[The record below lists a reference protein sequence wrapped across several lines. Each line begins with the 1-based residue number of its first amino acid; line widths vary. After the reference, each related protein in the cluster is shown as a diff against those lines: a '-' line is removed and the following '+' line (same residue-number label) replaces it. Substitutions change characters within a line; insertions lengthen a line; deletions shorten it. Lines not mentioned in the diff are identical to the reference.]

1 MSKIITIFS
10 NPGTYSSTLPS
21 SAVSDKVEDNK
32 TLTALG
38 HTVDEDNFAKSRH
51 VASLFNAISRGRS
64 THATAQRIGI
74 VSDYKEDHANDIK
87 NLSDAMKNI
96 YGIHGDNAIL
106 GSMEVTDAQ
115 MEYLESNPAAME
127 VFIDNATIQADNL
140 SWDKD
145 HVEDRE
151 SLCED
156 LYSAADAVSDLI
168 DVACAAEDEDDD
180 WNDDYDDY
188 DDWNDDYDDYD
199 DWNDDY
205 DDYNDWEEDDDD
217 WFDDWDDEDDY
228 GVEEND
234 EDSSAGVNSP
244 LQIKDDEHIS
254 IDDLSPHAQLVV
266 LTPEELER
274 LKKHPRFADA
284 EQLELSFD
292 DVDDE

>member
-38 HTVDEDNFAKSRH
+38 HTVDENNFDKSRH

-74 VSDYKEDHANDIK
+74 VSDYKEDNANDIK

-151 SLCED
+151 SLCEE
-156 LYSAADAVSDLI
+156 LHSAADAVGELI
-168 DVACAAEDEDDD
+168 DVAYAAEDEDDD
-180 WNDDYDDY
+180 WNDDY

-199 DWNDDY
+199 DW
-205 DDYNDWEEDDDD
+205 EEDDDD
-217 WFDDWDDEDDY
+217 WFDESDFDVVKSHNEDRDIISQ
-228 GVEEND
+228 GND
-234 EDSSAGVNSP
+234 
-244 LQIKDDEHIS
+244 
-254 IDDLSPHAQLVV
+254 IDINDISPHAQFIILSN
-266 LTPEELER
+266 EDLER
-274 LKKHPRFADA
+274 FKRDYPSAQA

>member
-38 HTVDEDNFAKSRH
+38 HTVDEKNFDKSRH

-64 THATAQRIGI
+64 THSTAQRIGI
-74 VSDYKEDHANDIK
+74 VSDYSEDHANDIK

-156 LYSAADAVSDLI
+156 LHSAADAVNELI
-168 DVACAAEDEDDD
+168 DVAYAAEDEDDD
-180 WNDDYDDY
+180 WNDDWD
-188 DDWNDDYDDYD
+188 
-199 DWNDDY
+199 
-205 DDYNDWEEDDDD
+205 EEDD
-217 WFDDWDDEDDY
+217 WDDWDDEDDWDDWGDWGDEDDWNEDDY
-228 GVEEND
+228 SVEEDD

-244 LQIKDDEHIS
+244 SQIKDDEHIS
-254 IDDLSPHAQLVV
+254 IDDLSPHAQLAV
-266 LTPEELER
+266 LTPEELEK
-274 LKKHPRFADA
+274 LKNHPRFANA

>member
-38 HTVDEDNFAKSRH
+38 HTVNEENFAKSRH

-156 LYSAADAVSDLI
+156 LYSAADAVSELI

-180 WNDDYDDY
+180 YDDYDDY
-188 DDWNDDYDDYD
+188 D
-199 DWNDDY
+199 
-205 DDYNDWEEDDDD
+205 DWEEDDDD

>member
-38 HTVDEDNFAKSRH
+38 HTVNEENFAKSRH

-168 DVACAAEDEDDD
+168 DVASAAEDEDDD

-188 DDWNDDYDDYD
+188 D
-199 DWNDDY
+199 
-205 DDYNDWEEDDDD
+205 DWEEDDDD

-228 GVEEND
+228 GVEEDD

-244 LQIKDDEHIS
+244 SQIKDDEHIS

-266 LTPEELER
+266 LTPEELEK
-274 LKKHPRFADA
+274 LKNHPRFANA

>member
-10 NPGTYSSTLPS
+10 NPGTYSSALPS

-38 HTVDEDNFAKSRH
+38 HAVDEENFAKSRH

-74 VSDYKEDHANDIK
+74 VSDYKEDYANDIK
-87 NLSDAMKNI
+87 HLSDAMKNI

-115 MEYLESNPAAME
+115 MEYLESNPEAME

-140 SWDKD
+140 SWNKD

-156 LYSAADAVSDLI
+156 LHSAADAVGELI

-188 DDWNDDYDDYD
+188 DDWGED
-199 DWNDDY
+199 
-205 DDYNDWEEDDDD
+205 DDDD
-217 WFDDWDDEDDY
+217 WFDESDFDVVKSHNEDRDVISQ
-228 GVEEND
+228 GND
-234 EDSSAGVNSP
+234 
-244 LQIKDDEHIS
+244 
-254 IDDLSPHAQLVV
+254 IDINDISPHAQFIILSN
-266 LTPEELER
+266 EDLER
-274 LKKHPRFADA
+274 FKRDYPSAQA
-284 EQLELSFD
+284 EQLEISFD

>member
-180 WNDDYDDY
+180 WNDDYDDW
-188 DDWNDDYDDYD
+188 DDED
-199 DWNDDY
+199 
-205 DDYNDWEEDDDD
+205 DWEEDDDD

>member
-21 SAVSDKVEDNK
+21 SSVSDKVEDNK

-38 HTVDEDNFAKSRH
+38 HTVDEKNFDKSRH
-51 VASLFNAISRGRS
+51 VASLFNAISRGRNVH
-64 THATAQRIGI
+64 TTAQRIGL
-74 VSDYKEDHANDIK
+74 VSDHPGKGDNDIEY
-87 NLSDAMKNI
+87 LSEAMKNI

-106 GSMEVTDAQ
+106 GSIEVTDAQ

-140 SWDKD
+140 SWDKED
-145 HVEDRE
+145 VEHRE
-151 SLCED
+151 SLCEEVHSFAND
-156 LYSAADAVSDLI
+156 VNDLI
-168 DVACAAEDEDDD
+168 DVAREAEDEDDD

-188 DDWNDDYDDYD
+188 DEWNGWNDDYDE
-199 DWNDDY
+199 
-205 DDYNDWEEDDDD
+205 WEEDD
-217 WFDDWDDEDDY
+217 DDWDDEDDY

>member
-51 VASLFNAISRGRS
+51 VAYLFNAISRGRS

-188 DDWNDDYDDYD
+188 
-199 DWNDDY
+199 
-205 DDYNDWEEDDDD
+205 NDWEEDDDD

>member
-38 HTVDEDNFAKSRH
+38 HTVDEENFAKSRH

-64 THATAQRIGI
+64 THTTAQRIGI
-74 VSDYKEDHANDIK
+74 VSDYSEDHANDIK

-156 LYSAADAVSDLI
+156 LHSAADAVNELI
-168 DVACAAEDEDDD
+168 DVAYAAEDEDDD
-180 WNDDYDDY
+180 WNDDYDDW
-188 DDWNDDYDDYD
+188 DDED
-199 DWNDDY
+199 
-205 DDYNDWEEDDDD
+205 DWEEDDD
-217 WFDDWDDEDDY
+217 WFDDWDEEDDY
-228 GVEEND
+228 GVEEDD
-234 EDSSAGVNSP
+234 EDSSSGANSP
-244 LQIKDDEHIS
+244 SQIKDDEHIS

-266 LTPEELER
+266 LTPEELEK
-274 LKKHPRFADA
+274 LKNHPRFANA

>member
-74 VSDYKEDHANDIK
+74 VSDYEEDHANDIK

-156 LYSAADAVSDLI
+156 LHSAADAVNELI
-168 DVACAAEDEDDD
+168 DVAYAAEDEDDD
-180 WNDDYDDY
+180 WNDD
-188 DDWNDDYDDYD
+188 
-199 DWNDDY
+199 
-205 DDYNDWEEDDDD
+205 
-217 WFDDWDDEDDY
+217 WDDEDDWDEDDY
-228 GVEEND
+228 SVEEDD

-244 LQIKDDEHIS
+244 SQIKDDEHIS

-266 LTPEELER
+266 LTPEELEK
-274 LKKHPRFADA
+274 LKNHPRFANA
-284 EQLELSFD
+284 EQIELSFD

>member
-115 MEYLESNPAAME
+115 MEYLESNPEAME

-151 SLCED
+151 YLCED
-156 LYSAADAVSDLI
+156 LHSAADAVSELI
-168 DVACAAEDEDDD
+168 DVAYAAEDEDDD

-188 DDWNDDYDDYD
+188 DDYD
-199 DWNDDY
+199 DW
-205 DDYNDWEEDDDD
+205 EEN
-217 WFDDWDDEDDY
+217 DDWDDEDDY

-234 EDSSAGVNSP
+234 EDSSDGANSP
-244 LQIKDDEHIS
+244 SQIKDDEHIS

-274 LKKHPRFADA
+274 LKNHPRFADA

>member
-156 LYSAADAVSDLI
+156 LHSAADAVNELI
-168 DVACAAEDEDDD
+168 DVAYAAEDEDDD
-180 WNDDYDDY
+180 WNDDYDDW
-188 DDWNDDYDDYD
+188 DDED
-199 DWNDDY
+199 
-205 DDYNDWEEDDDD
+205 DWEEDDD
-217 WFDDWDDEDDY
+217 WFDDWDEEDDY
-228 GVEEND
+228 GVEEDD

-244 LQIKDDEHIS
+244 SQIKDDEHIS

-266 LTPEELER
+266 LTPEELEK
-274 LKKHPRFADA
+274 LKNHPRFANA